1 MKQFLACLILVFI
14 AQKAFTQQQ
23 LPIIKANSKVVDILD
38 GNDFQK
44 GNWNISPEVKPDIY
58 NVSRFRR
65 TKKVAFYTDIDSIS
79 FMVEPEKEYKFII
92 FLNGKDSAYTTIST
106 TATHTLSCKRI
117 NENTNHGTDTIPFTL
132 GVGNKIYIK
141 GRINNSDW
149 LNFMFDTGSDQEVIS
164 KEGLAKNVKINF
176 NDTKSSVSIGGATS
190 VQNSKTNQLEI
201 GNLRW
206 DNVPIVKIDGADA
219 DGIIGYNVFDNKMV
233 EINYDKKIMIV
244 HNQPIKVDKSYE
256 ELPMMF
262 KGNLPFIEAVLT
274 NGDKVSKGYFEFDAG
289 SNGSLWVNKE
299 FATENNLYGV
309 MKKIGE
315 TSSWGFD
322 GNKIYNETVLL
333 PKFNFGK
340 LALIN
345 VPIDLELQSNTN
357 NNFKWGILGMDI
369 LKRFNVVLDFINDKV
384 YFKTNSLTTTPF
396 NKPVNTGKSIEE
408 IKVAW

>member
-1 MKQFLACLILVFI
+1 MKQYLACLILVFI
-14 AQKAFTQQQ
+14 IQNAFTQQQ
-23 LPIIKANSKVVDILD
+23 FPIIKANSKVVDILD

-92 FLNGKDSAYTTIST
+92 LLNGKDSAYTTIST

-117 NENTNHGTDTIPFTL
+117 NENTNHGADTIPFKL
-132 GVGNKIYIK
+132 GIGNKIYIK

-190 VQNSKTNQLEI
+190 VQNSISNQLEI

-206 DNVPIVKIDGADA
+206 DNTPIVKIDGADA

-244 HNQPIKVDKSYE
+244 HSQPIKVDKSYE

-274 NGDKVSKGYFEFDAG
+274 NGDKVTKGYFEFDAG
-289 SNGSLWVNKE
+289 SNGSLWINKE
-299 FATENNLYGV
+299 FAMANKLYGT
-309 MKKIGE
+309 MKTIGE

-333 PKFNFGK
+333 PKLNFGK
-340 LALIN
+340 LALMN
-345 VPIDLELQSNTN
+345 VPIDMELQSNTN

-369 LKRFNVVLDFINDKV
+369 LKRFNVVLDFKNDKV
-384 YFKTNSLTTTPF
+384 YFKPNSLTATPF
-396 NKPVNTGKSIEE
+396 NMPVNNGKSVEE
-408 IKVAW
+408 IKTAW